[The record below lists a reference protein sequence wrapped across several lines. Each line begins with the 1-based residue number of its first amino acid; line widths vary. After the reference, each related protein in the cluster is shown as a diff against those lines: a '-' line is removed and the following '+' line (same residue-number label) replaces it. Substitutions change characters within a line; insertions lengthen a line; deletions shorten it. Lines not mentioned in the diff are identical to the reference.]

1 MGSFSCNLLFR
12 LGCRVNL
19 LLPLYTYV
27 MTCVLI
33 IVYLLMVVRCQMIE
47 ATDRIVMQRKT
58 SQWQIEVDFVHPE
71 RVSQFEGEADCQ
83 SHDSF
88 CISFPFQSCH
98 DANIVNNR

>member
-33 IVYLLMVVRCQMIE
+33 IVYLLMVVRCRMIE
-47 ATDRIVMQRKT
+47 ATHRIVMQRKT
-58 SQWQIEVDFVHPE
+58 SQWQIEVDFVHYQYVGA
-71 RVSQFEGEADCQ
+71 RTGQRACLTICGGS
-83 SHDSF
+83 
-88 CISFPFQSCH
+88 
-98 DANIVNNR
+98 